1 MKNHFGD
8 AEKQKTGQV
17 SGLKIAGSGPGGRQE
32 DGVGI
37 VMSMDK
43 DEATRRQERDAE
55 AAAKRQQN
63 ALPAWHLKS
72 TITGDLTALGIQE
85 SARTVGREGD
95 GIVRSSDE
103 SLKGLGTVGTLLR
116 PSPLTTMT
124 EDVKP
129 EVNQEMDCTLFAMRT
144 ACCCV
149 RGLTLNRLRSVL
161 CLVGS
166 LQRSICSE
174 HALWSSE

>member
-1 MKNHFGD
+1 VKNNVGD
-8 AEKQKTGQV
+8 PDKQKAGQV

-85 SARTVGREGD
+85 SARAIGREGD
-95 GIVRSSDE
+95 GVAQSSDE
-103 SLKGLGTVGTLLR
+103 SLKGLGTIGTSQR
-116 PSPLTTMT
+116 PPQLTMVM

-129 EVNQEMDCTLFAMRT
+129 EVNQEMDCTLFAMGVV
-144 ACCCV
+144 C
-149 RGLTLNRLRSVL
+149 GN
-161 CLVGS
+161 
-166 LQRSICSE
+166 
-174 HALWSSE
+174 